1 MFFQIAGISL
11 THFLFLYLR
20 VLNGES
26 FPPPLKKE
34 EEHDLFQKMK
44 AGDTAARES
53 LIEHNLRLVAY
64 IIKKYDTSKEEQ
76 EDLISV
82 GTIGLIKA
90 IDSFDA
96 THGTRFATY
105 AGKCVQN
112 EVLMYFRAQKK
123 YAQEANLQD
132 AIEVDKDGNPLTILD
147 VMRVEDDIVEQIDL
161 KNRAGLAMQALKNVL
176 DERERT
182 VICLRFGLWGK
193 APVTQRQIAEKMG
206 ISRSYVSRIEK
217 GALEKLRNC
226 MKNAKQFI

>member
-34 EEHDLFQKMK
+34 EENDLFRKMK
-44 AGDTAARES
+44 EGDTAARES
-53 LIEHNLRLVAY
+53 LIEHNLRLVAH

-161 KNRAGLAMQALKNVL
+161 KNRAGLAMHALKNVL

-182 VICLRFGLWGK
+182 VICLRFGLCGK